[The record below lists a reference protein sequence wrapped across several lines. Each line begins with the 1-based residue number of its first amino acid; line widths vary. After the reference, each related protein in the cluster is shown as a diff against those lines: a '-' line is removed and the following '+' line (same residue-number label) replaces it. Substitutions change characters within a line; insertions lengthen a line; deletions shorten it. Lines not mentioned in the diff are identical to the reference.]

1 MKNLNRRICGLLLTV
16 AMVLSLCCPA
26 LAAGPAFP
34 DTEGHWAAEVIQTL
48 AEDGIVNGCGDGKCY
63 PDAPI
68 TYGQFATLVA
78 RALKL
83 SPTDEDAVPFGGL
96 AGHWSAEYVLALTE
110 AGIIRPSD
118 YGSAFEPDKG
128 ISRMEMIVIMVRAI
142 GKESEAPQS
151 QGQTK
156 FTDDGEIT
164 AADSGYIN
172 VAAEYEIIVGYPD
185 GRVCPYQGASR
196 AEGFCMLTRM
206 LAAHKKLQESTEDK
220 DEDKKP
226 EPSPGGSTGGG
237 HSGGWSVPA
246 PQISFTLPE
255 TAYIGTEV
263 AVTASA
269 RYASSVEWTLTKDG
283 VSEMPEDFTADGG
296 VLTFSEAGAYT
307 LKAIATGSRG
317 KTTEYEQ
324 TIAVYLVVG
333 VAFTLPTTAH
343 TDTAIPVDLLL
354 ENAGESNA
362 VWSVKRD
369 GQPIELAEAA
379 GGTLDNTGGILQFAQ
394 PGEYEMTVSVEDAL
408 GKVLTCTQ
416 TVTVYPVF
424 SISIDLPDIAHM
436 DEEITLSMTT
446 ENLDSLPIYWTGTL
460 NGEEINPGG
469 YLCGEYA
476 DMGQLSI
483 TAPGTYTLTATITDE
498 TGRVYTS
505 SDTMTCYP
513 VGSVGFF
520 LPTVFHTDDT
530 VLVEATITE
539 LADNELEWTLKRNG
553 EAVPLDEVME
563 GVLTE
568 NGGRIRIKEQGSYT
582 LTASYTDGGG
592 RSYSYEQSFTVY
604 PVPAVEYS
612 LPATAWTDT
621 VIPVAVQTEG
631 TEAVTIEWLV
641 DNTYGY
647 QDWDTFVD
655 GSLTNGGSTIRF
667 KRAGTYELVARITDA
682 TGRVFLYE
690 SGVKCEVQPVLA
702 IHFELPEQLAVNE
715 VANIRTSGNN
725 NILPVEW
732 SLAKNGQ
739 SISLQAAINGEL
751 NNYGG
756 KLSFEEAGIYILT
769 ASMTDVLGRL
779 FSQSRTFKVTPPPSY
794 RISIPES
801 CHIGTA
807 FSVSAEG
814 ENLDGCTVQWALTD
828 NEASIP
834 YAGTLELDGGEVT
847 VERTGSFLLTATVA
861 DRHGNTAT
869 AQDEIHITNSA
880 PEAPQILAAVDY
892 GNVQNPYTTNC
903 KAKTEITITGGIDP
917 DGDSITYEYAA
928 DSART
933 GYYGLGSHTVK
944 VRSVDK
950 WGEASEWHTHTFDIE
965 SEAPEVVLT
974 SQALGESASTTNPQV
989 DFTAFVTSDDPYQLS
1004 AVDYYAPGSGYAVA
1018 PNSKGGTI
1026 QGQFSSGRHLMVVQA
1041 KNLFGQTGYVSR
1053 FFVIG
1058 SSVGSETANITSL
1071 ATTVE
1076 EKGIY
1081 DGSTPL
1087 AYIERFTFDIP
1098 AISGH
1103 STSCQDVVTVY
1114 GITEKGTRETV
1125 LTFHTNNGY
1134 VHIDSNGSY
1143 KYTASGDTVS
1153 TAAWTG
1159 WNGAKYTKLIF
1170 SYVMTSGHESCL
1182 NNATQGL
1189 SYTVGYS
1196 FIEGNTD
1203 NLENLFE

>member
-1 MKNLNRRICGLLLTV
+1 MKNLNRRICGLLLTL
-16 AMVLSLCCPA
+16 AMMLSLCCPA
-26 LAAGPAFP
+26 LAAGSAFP
-34 DTEGHWAAEVIQTL
+34 DTKCHWAEEIIQTL
-48 AEDGIVNGCGDGKCY
+48 AEDGIINGCGDGKCH

-68 TYGQFATLVA
+68 THGQFATLVA

-83 SPTDEDAVPFGGL
+83 SPKDEEAVPFDGL
-96 AGHWSAEYVLALTE
+96 AGHWSADYVLALTE
-110 AGIIRPSD
+110 AGIIPPSD

-128 ISRMEMIVIMVRAI
+128 ITRMEMIVIMVRAI
-142 GKESEAPQS
+142 SKESEAPQS

-172 VAAEYEIIVGYPD
+172 VAAEYGIITGYPD
-185 GRVCPYQGASR
+185 GRVSPYQGASR

-206 LAAHKKLQESTEDK
+206 LAAHKKLLESS
-220 DEDKKP
+220 EDKKP
-226 EPSPGGSTGGG
+226 EPSPGSSTGGS
-237 HSGGWSVPA
+237 HSGGWSVPT
-246 PQISFTLPE
+246 PQIRFAMPE
-255 TAYIGTEV
+255 TAYTGTNV
-263 AVTASA
+263 VVTSSA

-283 VSEMPEDFTADGG
+283 VSETLEDFTADGG
-296 VLTFSEAGAYT
+296 VLTFSEAGSYT
-307 LKAIATGSRG
+307 LKATAVNSRG
-317 KTTEYEQ
+317 KTAEYEQ
-324 TIAVYLVVG
+324 TIAIYPIVG
-333 VAFTLPTTAH
+333 VAFTLPATAH

-354 ENAGESNA
+354 ENAGEYNA

-369 GQPIELAEAA
+369 GQPVELAEAA
-379 GGTLDNTGGILQFAQ
+379 SGTLDNTGGILQFTQ
-394 PGEYEMTVSVEDAL
+394 PGEYELTASVEDAL
-408 GKVLTCTQ
+408 GTVTTCAQ
-416 TVTVYPVF
+416 TVTVYPVV

-436 DEEITLSMTT
+436 DEEATLSMTT
-446 ENLDSLPIYWTGTL
+446 ENLGSLPIYWTGTL
-460 NGEEINPGG
+460 NGEEINPGD
-469 YLCGEYA
+469 YLCGDYV

-483 TAPGTYTLTATITDE
+483 TTPGTYTLTATVTDE
-498 TGRVYTS
+498 TGRVYTA

-520 LPTVFHTDDT
+520 LPIVFHTDDT
-530 VLVEATITE
+530 VLVETTITE

-553 EAVPLDEVME
+553 EVAPLDEVME

-568 NGGRIRIKEQGSYT
+568 NGGQIRIKEQGSYT

-604 PVPAVEYS
+604 PVPVVDYS
-612 LPATAWTDT
+612 LPASAWTDT
-621 VIPVAVQTEG
+621 VIPVVVQTEDA
-631 TEAVTIEWLV
+631 EAVTIEWLV

-655 GSLTNGGSTIRF
+655 GSLANGGGTIRF

-690 SGVKCEVQPVLA
+690 SGVKCEVQPVLV
-702 IHFELPEQLAVNE
+702 IRFELPEQLAVNE

-732 SLAKNGQ
+732 SLTKDGQ
-739 SISLQAAINGEL
+739 SVMLPEAINGGL
-751 NNYGG
+751 NAYGG
-756 KLSFEEAGIYILT
+756 KLSFEEAGTYTLI
-769 ASMTDVLGRL
+769 ASMTDVLGRT
-779 FSQSRTFKVTPPPSY
+779 FSQSQTFTVTPPPSY

-807 FSVSAEG
+807 FSVSAKG
-814 ENLDGCTVQWALTD
+814 DNLDGCTVRWSLTD
-828 NEASIP
+828 GKASIP
-834 YAGTLELDGGEVT
+834 YAGTLGLDGGEVT

-869 AQDEIHITNSA
+869 AQDEIRITNSA
-880 PEAPQILAAVDY
+880 PESPKALVTVIRSD
-892 GNVQNPYTTNC
+892 VQDPYTTDC
-903 KAKTEITITGGIDP
+903 KVKAKITLNGGNDP
-917 DGDSITYEYAA
+917 DGDRVTYEYAM
-928 DSART
+928 DSARD

-944 VRSVDK
+944 VRSVDE
-950 WGEASEWHTHTFDIE
+950 WGEASEWHTHSFDIE

-1004 AVDYYAPGSGYAVA
+1004 AVDYYVPGSGYAVA
-1018 PNSKGGTI
+1018 PNNEGGTI

-1041 KNLFGQTGYVSR
+1041 KNLFGQTDYVSR